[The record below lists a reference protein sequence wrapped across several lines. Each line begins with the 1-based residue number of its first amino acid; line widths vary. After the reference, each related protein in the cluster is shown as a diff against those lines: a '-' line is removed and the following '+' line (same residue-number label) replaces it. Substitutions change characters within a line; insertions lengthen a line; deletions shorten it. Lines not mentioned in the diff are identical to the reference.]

1 MRGFS
6 ALLLVDS
13 VAASLIATVV
23 VAGHVAVVVTRVV
36 AGVVALVVIFIVYFT
51 FYTQRVHFL
60 HSTCFFFL
68 WLSLFLGVAKG
79 ARSLSLSLSIY
90 LCLGPV
96 LLNESYANISLDP
109 ALVCV
114 CVCVQRVDLP
124 RTDKKKCF
132 RWDWLR

>member
-36 AGVVALVVIFIVYFT
+36 AGVAALVVIFIVYFT

-60 HSTCFFFL
+60 HSTCFF
-68 WLSLFLGVAKG
+68 SLVVFVFGG
-79 ARSLSLSLSIY
+79 CQGRSLLVSLSISHSVSVSA
-90 LCLGPV
+90 LC
-96 LLNESYANISLDP
+96 SLMSP
-109 ALVCV
+109 M
-114 CVCVQRVDLP
+114 QIYR
-124 RTDKKKCF
+124 
-132 RWDWLR
+132 

>member
-60 HSTCFFFL
+60 HSTCFFF
-68 WLSLFLGVAKG
+68 SLAVFVFGG
-79 ARSLSLSLSIY
+79 CQGRSLVLSLSLSISVSA
-90 LCLGPV
+90 LCFLMSPMQI
-96 LLNESYANISLDP
+96 Y
-109 ALVCV
+109 
-114 CVCVQRVDLP
+114 R
-124 RTDKKKCF
+124 
-132 RWDWLR
+132 